1 MINILVIEDDVSIR
15 EIINYNL
22 SNKFSV
28 LTADNA
34 EEGLEICEEK
44 KIDLILL
51 DWMLP
56 GMSGLSFLR
65 TIKKKQLTSSIPVIF
80 ITAKNEEEDK
90 LAGFT
95 SGADDYLSKP
105 FSHKELMLRVEAV
118 IRRSYPEKFA
128 KSLDYKDISIDLKS
142 HKAFR
147 SKAEIKLSP
156 KEFDLL
162 KHFLINPK
170 QVFSRE
176 QLLDQIW
183 GLDSDLEI
191 RTVDVHIRR
200 LRKAIN
206 LQGLSPF
213 IRTVRSAGYSLD

>member
-34 EEGLEICEEK
+34 EEGLEICQEE

-65 TIKKKQLTSSIPVIF
+65 TIKKKGLTSSIPVIF
-80 ITAKNEEEDK
+80 ITAKHEEEDK

-105 FSHKELMLRVEAV
+105 FSHKELMARVEAV
-118 IRRSYPEKFA
+118 IRL
-128 KSLDYKDISIDLKS
+128 SLI
-142 HKAFR
+142 
-147 SKAEIKLSP
+147 
-156 KEFDLL
+156 
-162 KHFLINPK
+162 
-170 QVFSRE
+170 
-176 QLLDQIW
+176 
-183 GLDSDLEI
+183 
-191 RTVDVHIRR
+191 HI
-200 LRKAIN
+200 
-206 LQGLSPF
+206 
-213 IRTVRSAGYSLD
+213 

>member
-1 MINILVIEDDVSIR
+1 
-15 EIINYNL
+15 
-22 SNKFSV
+22 
-28 LTADNA
+28 
-34 EEGLEICEEK
+34 
-44 KIDLILL
+44 
-51 DWMLP
+51 MLP

-65 TIKKKQLTSSIPVIF
+65 TIKKKDLTSSIPVIF
-80 ITAKNEEEDK
+80 ITAKHEEEDK

-105 FSHKELMLRVEAV
+105 FSHKELMVRVEAV
-118 IRRSYPEKFA
+118 IRRTYPEKFS
-128 KSLDYKDISIDLKS
+128 KTIDYKDISIDLKS
-142 HKAFR
+142 HKVFR

-176 QLLDQIW
+176 QLLDQLW

-206 LQGLSPF
+206 LQGFSAL
-213 IRTVRSAGYSLD
+213 IRTVRSTGYSLD

>member
-34 EEGLEICEEK
+34 EEGLEICQEE

-65 TIKKKQLTSSIPVIF
+65 TIKKKGLTSSIPVIF
-80 ITAKNEEEDK
+80 ITAKHEEEDK

-105 FSHKELMLRVEAV
+105 FSHKELMARVEAG
-118 IRRSYPEKFA
+118 IRRTYPEKFS
-128 KSLDYKDISIDLKS
+128 KTLDYRDVSIDLKS
-142 HKAFR
+142 HKVFR
-147 SKAEIKLSP
+147 NKAEIKLSP

-162 KHFLINPK
+162 RHFLIYPK

-206 LQGLSPF
+206 LEGLSAL
-213 IRTVRSAGYSLD
+213 IRTVRSTGYSLD

>member
-206 LQGLSPF
+206 LQGFSPF